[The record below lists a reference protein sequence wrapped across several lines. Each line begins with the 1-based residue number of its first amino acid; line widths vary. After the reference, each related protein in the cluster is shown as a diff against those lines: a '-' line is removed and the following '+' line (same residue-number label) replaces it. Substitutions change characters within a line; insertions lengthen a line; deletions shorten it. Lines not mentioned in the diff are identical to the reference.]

1 MKSET
6 ISSELKQILL
16 SDETYT
22 IQFNRNGDFGYDEN
36 KRIISIDVTS
46 GLRVKSSGEIQSPAL
61 GGGHEVSHAAQHD
74 RVGLSAFQASL
85 VAPQSNS
92 ESNGVM
98 QIRVGVS
105 SEEARATGVETRAAR
120 ELGEPARKS
129 YSDTNGTVNVCS
141 PTSNREC

>member
-1 MKSET
+1 MKPSGDRLSPPGDEAAVLM
-6 ISSELKQILL
+6 SLL
-16 SDETYT
+16 
-22 IQFNRNGDFGYDEN
+22 DFASNPPG
-36 KRIISIDVTS
+36 
-46 GLRVKSSGEIQSPAL
+46 KSSLLLWG

-74 RVGLSAFQASL
+74 RVGLSAFQALL
-85 VAPQSNS
+85 VAPPSNS

-98 QIRVGVS
+98 QIRVGAS
-105 SEEARATGVETRAAR
+105 SEEARATGVETRAAL

>member
-1 MKSET
+1 MSPLDFASNPPGRSK
-6 ISSELKQILL
+6 LL
-16 SDETYT
+16 
-22 IQFNRNGDFGYDEN
+22 
-36 KRIISIDVTS
+36 
-46 GLRVKSSGEIQSPAL
+46 LW

>member
-1 MKSET
+1 MPHEAVRRQVVTARRRS
-6 ISSELKQILL
+6 
-16 SDETYT
+16 
-22 IQFNRNGDFGYDEN
+22 G
-36 KRIISIDVTS
+36 SIDVTS
-46 GLRVKSSGEIQSPAL
+46 GLRIKSSGEIQSPAL

-74 RVGLSAFQASL
+74 RVGLSAFQALL
-85 VAPQSNS
+85 VAPPSNS

-98 QIRVGVS
+98 QIRVGAS
-105 SEEARATGVETRAAR
+105 SEEARATGVETRAAL